1 MKKKIMIVSCAIALL
16 LITTSLTSVI
26 GSNVNKSDNEKRDVA
41 SPLFTIRQQRFI
53 HRDEN
58 NKINSNYLGN
68 GRTLNILFEKQKNLQ
83 SAFGKTLRLLQRNPG
98 LITKLL
104 EKIENNPRIEEIL
117 KENDVSIS
125 EFKNYL
131 NVIKNNPSI
140 LLTEIKNVEMETLQ
154 DPNSA
159 LPLGLNSTNPFAILI
174 LIFALLPVLISLTLI
189 IATATIITCLN
200 LGGCFEKL
208 AEAFIYGFIQG
219 LKPPNP
225 EI

>member
-1 MKKKIMIVSCAIALL
+1 MKKKIMIVSSVIALL

-26 GSNVNKSDNEKRDVA
+26 GSNVDKSNNEERDIE
-41 SPLFTIRQQRFI
+41 SPLFTIRQQRLI
-53 HRDEN
+53 YRDEN

-68 GRTLNILFEKQKNLQ
+68 GKTLNILFEKQKNLQ
-83 SAFGKTLRLLQRNPG
+83 SSLGKTLRLLQSKPS

-104 EKIENNPRIEEIL
+104 DKIENNPRIEEIL

-131 NVIKNNPSI
+131 KVIKNNPSI
-140 LLTEIKNVEMETLQ
+140 LLTEIKNVEAAALQ
-154 DPNSA
+154 DPSSF
-159 LPLGLNSTNPFAILI
+159 LPLGLNSTNPFAIII
-174 LIFALLPVLISLTLI
+174 LIFVLLPVLISLTLI

-208 AEAFIYGFIQG
+208 ATAFIYGFIQG